1 MKRLFF
7 ITLCCAL
14 AVGCNKKSESQ
25 PEKSDKTAEKAKDE
39 KPKAAKK
46 VRIRG
51 LAPDTP
57 RSRGDEIPTS
67 EDFEE
72 EASRTVALEN
82 LEAELD
88 RLEAEIVA
96 QNP

>member
-1 MKRLFF
+1 MKRLLT
-7 ITLCCAL
+7 IVLLLAL
-14 AVGCNKKSESQ
+14 PVACGKKE
-25 PEKSDKTAEKAKDE
+25 EKPKKAEKTEKVAKED

-57 RSRGDEIPTS
+57 RSRGDEISTP

-88 RLEAEIVA
+88 RLEAEIDGSA
-96 QNP
+96 Q

>member
-1 MKRLFF
+1 MKRLMM
-7 ITLCCAL
+7 ILLLLSVVPAC
-14 AVGCNKKSESQ
+14 GKKE
-25 PEKSDKTAEKAKDE
+25 EKPAEKEKAKVAAKED

-57 RSRGDEIPTS
+57 RSRGDEIATP

-72 EASRTVALEN
+72 EASRTVAIEN

-88 RLEAEIVA
+88 RLEAEIVTA
-96 QNP
+96 KK

>member
-1 MKRLFF
+1 MKRLLF
-7 ITLCCAL
+7 IALLCGL
-14 AVGCNKKSESQ
+14 AVGCNKKTEDK
-25 PEKSDKTAEKAKDE
+25 PEKADKSAEKAKDD
-39 KPKAAKK
+39 KPKVAKK

-51 LAPDTP
+51 LAPDSP
-57 RSRGDEIPTS
+57 RSRGEEIPTS

-82 LEAELD
+82 LDAELD

-96 QNP
+96 QSP

>member
-1 MKRLFF
+1 MKQLMV
-7 ITLCCAL
+7 ILL
-14 AVGCNKKSESQ
+14 LLSAVPACDKKE
-25 PEKSDKTAEKAKDE
+25 EKPAEKE
-39 KPKAAKK
+39 KPKMAAKADKPKPAKK

-57 RSRGDEIPTS
+57 RSRGDEIATP

-72 EASRTVALEN
+72 EASRTVAIEN

-88 RLEAEIVA
+88 RLEAEIVTA
-96 QNP
+96 EK

>member
-1 MKRLFF
+1 MKRLLS
-7 ITLCCAL
+7 IALLCTLAI
-14 AVGCNKKSESQ
+14 GCNKKSET
-25 PEKSDKTAEKAKDE
+25 PEKSDKPAEQAKSE

-82 LEAELD
+82 LDAELD

-96 QNP
+96 KAP